1 MNLNR
6 FPQNNREKLV
16 VPRRRYVHI
25 LGHIAEANVTFR
37 GKGGTAEHVTDF
49 VFKIG
54 TKRSLFRRRRGD
66 PMWSPVY
73 IPQYKKRKKHR
84 LRVTPSFA
92 WAQFVHSALFF
103 QSPAVARTC
112 SLLKRQQAVV
122 LNCIRRF
129 AYETVNRF
137 YPHRGIKSHAQVA
150 TFTVAHTCSLS
161 NAKQALRLVAFGA
174 LLTKCVAFLPS

>member
-54 TKRSLFRRRRGD
+54 TERSLSRRRRGD
-66 PMWSPVY
+66 PMWSPVLCSA
-73 IPQYKKRKKHR
+73 PQTFKILEILISALHFMGVSAAPRTVS
-84 LRVTPSFA
+84 LFDITLFEASFA
-92 WAQFVHSALFF
+92 SMVAAVPVPLVSFENSSALSEASVYHTFRIEF
-103 QSPAVARTC
+103 IATAN
-112 SLLKRQQAVV
+112 V
-122 LNCIRRF
+122 LR
-129 AYETVNRF
+129 
-137 YPHRGIKSHAQVA
+137 
-150 TFTVAHTCSLS
+150 
-161 NAKQALRLVAFGA
+161 
-174 LLTKCVAFLPS
+174 

>member
-1 MNLNR
+1 MFAPKTTASSRFNLHSALRLRNALH
-6 FPQNNREKLV
+6 FYP
-16 VPRRRYVHI
+16 HI
-25 LGHIAEANVTFR
+25 GIKSHAHAAAFYE
-37 GKGGTAEHVTDF
+37 
-49 VFKIG
+49 FKPLSI
-54 TKRSLFRRRRGD
+54 LYRRGD

-122 LNCIRRF
+122 LICIRRF
-129 AYETVNRF
+129 AYGNNTLFPTLISSERT
-137 YPHRGIKSHAQVA
+137 
-150 TFTVAHTCSLS
+150 SLRS
-161 NAKQALRLVAFGA
+161 DF
-174 LLTKCVAFLPS
+174 

>member
-1 MNLNR
+1 MFAPKTTASSRFNLHSALRLRNALHFYPHIGIKSHAHAAAFYDFNR
-6 FPQNNREKLV
+6 FPKNNREKLV

-37 GKGGTAEHVTDF
+37 GKGGTAERVTDF

-103 QSPAVARTC
+103 RSPAVARTAR
-112 SLLKRQQAVV
+112 SQTQM
-122 LNCIRRF
+122 
-129 AYETVNRF
+129 
-137 YPHRGIKSHAQVA
+137 Q
-150 TFTVAHTCSLS
+150 
-161 NAKQALRLVAFGA
+161 
-174 LLTKCVAFLPS
+174 